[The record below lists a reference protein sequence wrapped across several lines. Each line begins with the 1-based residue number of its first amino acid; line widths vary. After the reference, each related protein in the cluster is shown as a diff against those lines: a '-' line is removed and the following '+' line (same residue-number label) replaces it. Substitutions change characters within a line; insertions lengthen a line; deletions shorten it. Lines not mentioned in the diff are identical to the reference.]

1 MTNPILARVAAAA
14 AALIAFPAASA
25 APASAA
31 PCDDPDANA
40 DSDRELAGE
49 ITCLVNRERRERGLA
64 RLRQS
69 PRLAAAARGYA
80 RWMARRD
87 VFSHY
92 AAGSPASRA
101 EEAGYLTG
109 GSSWTIGE
117 VLATA
122 QERDA
127 LWVVRAWLKSRSHR
141 SVLLRRDFRDI
152 GVGVSPGRP
161 FPSAQGGV
169 TIAAKFGVR

>member
-1 MTNPILARVAAAA
+1 MTNPTLARIAAAA
-14 AALIAFPAASA
+14 AAVIAFPVATA

-40 DSDRELAGE
+40 DSDKELAGE

-64 RLRQS
+64 RLRHS
-69 PRLAAAARGYA
+69 PKLAATARGYA

-101 EEAGYLTG
+101 AQRGYLTG
-109 GSSWTIGE
+109 GASWTVGE

-152 GVGVSPGRP
+152 GVGVSPGSP
-161 FPSAQGGV
+161 VPSAQGGL
-169 TIAAKFGVR
+169 TIAANLGVR